1 MRKIL
6 KAEVKEF
13 VKESYNHIM
22 DFESKSNL
30 KMCVV
35 CVPTFTLEGNFDG
48 LKFGYMEQELA
59 KDIID
64 LNENYI
70 MAVAISYKETLKIK
84 IEVDEILEEYCSEK
98 YIKDGKEYVFQDDG
112 ALEFM
117 YECDLNGE
125 KYEQIKEYSITKEEA
140 FDIWINERVKEFNKR
155 IEFLKRNIFNID

>member
-6 KAEVKEF
+6 KTEVKEF

-48 LKFGYMEQELA
+48 FKFGYTEQELA

-64 LNENYI
+64 LNEKNT
-70 MAVAISYKETLKIK
+70 MAVAISYKEALKIK
-84 IEVDEILEEYCSEK
+84 IEVDEILEEYRSER
-98 YIKDGKEYVFQDDG
+98 YIKDGKEYVFEDDG

-117 YECDLNGE
+117 YECDINGE
-125 KYEQIKEYSITKEEA
+125 KYEQIKEYSVTKEEA
-140 FDIWINERVKEFNKR
+140 YNLWIEKKEKEFLER
-155 IEFLKRNIFNID
+155 IKFIKENIFKI